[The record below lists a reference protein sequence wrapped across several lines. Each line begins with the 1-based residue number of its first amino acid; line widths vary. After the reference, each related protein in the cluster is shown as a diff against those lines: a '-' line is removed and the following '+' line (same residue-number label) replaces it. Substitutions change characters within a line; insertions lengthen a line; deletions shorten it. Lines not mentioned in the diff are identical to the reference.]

1 MEIKVEH
8 QPSQEYLKNLGVFTW
23 AIWEKEVSKFP
34 WTYETEETCYFLA
47 GDVIVIP
54 DGGQPVKM
62 VTGDLVTFPAGLS
75 CTWEIL
81 SDVKK
86 HYCFF

>member
-8 QPSQEYLKNLGVFTW
+8 QPSQEHLNNLGVFTW
-23 AIWEKEVSKFP
+23 DIWQKEISKFS
-34 WTYETEETCYFLA
+34 WSYDSQEICYFLA
-47 GDVIVIP
+47 GDVIVTP

-62 VTGDLVTFPAGLS
+62 GQGDLVTFPAGMS
-75 CTWEIL
+75 CIWEIT

-86 HYCFF
+86 HYFFD